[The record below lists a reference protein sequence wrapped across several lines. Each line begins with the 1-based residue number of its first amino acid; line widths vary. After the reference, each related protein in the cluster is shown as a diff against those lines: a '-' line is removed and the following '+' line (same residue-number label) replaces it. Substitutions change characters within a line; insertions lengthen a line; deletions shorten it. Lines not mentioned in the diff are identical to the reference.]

1 MHTIDVGEADF
12 EQKVI
17 ERSFELPVIVDF
29 WAPWC
34 GPCQILKPILEK
46 LAEEYGGRFLLAK
59 VNSDENSHLAARFNV
74 RGIPSVKAVVEGR
87 VADEFSGALP
97 ESEIR
102 RFIEELLPSE
112 AEKLRRQA
120 REQRGDGDAERARR
134 LLEEALSMEPENDR
148 IRIDLARLYLDL
160 DLTEAAREQ
169 LDALS
174 PPARLE
180 QEVQEL
186 ESRLQLVEQSRDL
199 PEEAELQ
206 QRILQKPDDLEARL
220 LLSRRYTAEQRYA
233 EAMEQLLEI
242 IRRDRSFQE
251 DIGRKQ
257 MLTLFNVVDNP
268 DLVREYR
275 RRLANVLH

>member
-1 MHTIDVGEADF
+1 MTG
-12 EQKVI
+12 
-17 ERSFELPVIVDF
+17 RSKIYHEVATL
-29 WAPWC
+29 
-34 GPCQILKPILEK
+34 
-46 LAEEYGGRFLLAK
+46 
-59 VNSDENSHLAARFNV
+59 SAARFNV

-97 ESEIR
+97 ESEVR
-102 RFIEELLPSE
+102 RFIEGLLPSE

-134 LLEEALSMEPENDR
+134 MLEEALSMEPENDR

>member
-1 MHTIDVGEADF
+1 MHAIDVGEADF

-17 ERSFELPVIVDF
+17 ERSFEVPVVVDF

-34 GPCQILKPILEK
+34 GPCRILKPILEK

-59 VNSDENSHLAARFNV
+59 VNSDENSGLAARFEV
-74 RGIPSVKAVVEGR
+74 RGIPSVKAMVEGR
-87 VADEFSGALP
+87 VVDEFSGALP
-97 ESEIR
+97 ESELR
-102 RFIEELLPSE
+102 AFLERLLPSP

-120 REQRGDGDAERARR
+120 RQQRGDGDATQARR
-134 LLEEALSMEPENDR
+134 LLEQAVNMEPENDR

-160 DLTEAAREQ
+160 DQTEAAREQ

-180 QEVQEL
+180 QEVEEL
-186 ESRLQLVEQSRDL
+186 ESRLQLAEQSRDL
-199 PEEAELQ
+199 PEEAELR
-206 QRILQKPDDLEARL
+206 QRILQEPDDLEARL

-251 DIGRKQ
+251 DIGRRQ
-257 MLTLFNVVDNP
+257 MLTLFNIVDNP
-268 DLVREYR
+268 ELVREYR